1 MLGATLWSPSVAGTR
16 ELFLGCRK
24 SLWDNKKFAKA
35 DVHRCSAVCS
45 GLGSVES
52 TVAKLKQES
61 RGRKLAHTLLR
72 FLCPV
77 TSPRS
82 AWIYVPNSQPPP
94 TPAPFLRL
102 GAVPHGILSPG
113 GFSLLLHGSG
123 KSSLSPSA
131 CSPSRH
137 LFPLYAIDD
146 SLFDLLAFKEQI

>member
-24 SLWDNKKFAKA
+24 SLWDKKKFAKA

-94 TPAPFLRL
+94 DPRPIPPVRGSSTRHSEPRWLQLATTWEWQEQ
-102 GAVPHGILSPG
+102 
-113 GFSLLLHGSG
+113 SLTI
-123 KSSLSPSA
+123 
-131 CSPSRH
+131 C
-137 LFPLYAIDD
+137 LFPESSSISTLCYR
-146 SLFDLLAFKEQI
+146 